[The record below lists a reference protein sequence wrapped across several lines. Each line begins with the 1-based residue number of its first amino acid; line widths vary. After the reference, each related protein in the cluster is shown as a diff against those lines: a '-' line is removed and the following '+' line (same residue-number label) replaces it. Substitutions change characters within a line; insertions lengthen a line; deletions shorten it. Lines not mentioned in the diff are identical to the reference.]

1 MRAIIWGARGSLPV
15 ALTHRQIR
23 AKLVTA
29 LEGAIG
35 RNLDTSDKIA
45 DYVDNTLSFDVRG
58 TYGGHSSCVEVQ
70 PWDQSSTT
78 EHVILDMGS
87 GLRPLGGAKLARH
100 GPAKPQT
107 YHVFMSHLHWD
118 HIMGF
123 PFFVPA
129 YIPGN
134 RIIIYGCHEQLET
147 AFRRQQEPISF
158 PVTFDQLGATIEFRR
173 LTPGEPIEINGLK
186 VTAKLQLHAGDS
198 YGYRLEHGGQTIIY
212 STDSEHKLDNE
223 AERQAFVEFFRDA
236 DLVIFDAMYS
246 LADAISVKADWG
258 HSSNVVGVELCQL
271 ARARRLALFHHEPIY
286 DDAQIS
292 RVLAETRRYAEIT
305 GEAPLEVVAAYDGM
319 EFDLDQPA

>member
-1 MRAIIWGARGSLPV
+1 MKARIWGARGSLPV
-15 ALTHRQIR
+15 ALNHKQIR

-35 RNLDTSDKIA
+35 RDLDNPDKIA
-45 DYVDNTLSFDVRG
+45 AYIDHDLPFEVSG
-58 TYGGHSSCVEVQ
+58 TYGGNSSCVEVEV
-70 PWDQSSTT
+70 WDPATT
-78 EHVILDMGS
+78 QEHVILDMGS
-87 GLRPLGGAKLARH
+87 GVRALGGSKLARY
-100 GPAKPQT
+100 GPGKPQT

-123 PFFVPA
+123 PFFTPA

-134 RIIIYGCHEQLET
+134 RIIIYGCHAQLEE

-158 PVTFDQLGATIEFRR
+158 PVGFHQLGATIEFRQMQ
-173 LTPGEPIEINGLK
+173 PGVPLEINGLR

-198 YGYRLEHGGQTIIY
+198 YGYRLEHGGKAMVYT
-212 STDSEHKLDNE
+212 TDSEHKLDNA
-223 AERQAFVEFFRDA
+223 AERVAFVEFFRDA

-246 LADAISVKADWG
+246 LADSISVKADWG

-271 ARARRLALFHHEPIY
+271 AGVHQLCLFHHEPIY

-305 GEAPLEVVAAYDGM
+305 GEAPLSIISAYDGM
-319 EFDLDQPA
+319 EIPL

>member
-1 MRAIIWGARGSLPV
+1 MKARIWGARGSLPV
-15 ALTHRQIR
+15 ALNHKQIR

-35 RNLDTSDKIA
+35 RGLDTPEKVASYID
-45 DYVDNTLSFDVRG
+45 DDLGFEVSG
-58 TYGGHSSCVEVQ
+58 TYGGNSSCVEVEV
-70 PWDQSSTT
+70 WDPATT
-78 EHVILDMGS
+78 REHIILDLGS
-87 GLRPLGGAKLARH
+87 GVRALAGAKLARY
-100 GPAKPQT
+100 GPGNPQT

-123 PFFVPA
+123 PFFTPA

-134 RIIIYGCHEQLET
+134 RIIIYGCHKELET

-158 PVTFDQLGATIEFRR
+158 PVGFDQLGATIEFVQME
-173 LTPGEPIEINGLK
+173 PGVPLQLHDVT

-198 YGYRLEHGGQTIIY
+198 YGYRLEHGGKILIY
-212 STDSEHKLDNE
+212 STDSEHKLDNA
-223 AERQAFVEFFRDA
+223 AERVAFVDFFRNA

-246 LADAISVKADWG
+246 LADSISVKADWG

-271 ARARRLALFHHEPIY
+271 AGALKLCLFHHEPIY

-305 GEAPLEVVAAYDGM
+305 GEAPLEIVSAYDGM
-319 EFDLDQPA
+319 ELSL

>member
-1 MRAIIWGARGSLPV
+1 MKARIWGARGSLPV
-15 ALTHRQIR
+15 ALTHKQIR

-35 RNLDTSDKIA
+35 RGLDDSAKIA
-45 DYVDNTLSFDVRG
+45 DYIDNHLGFEVRG
-58 TYGGHSSCVEVQ
+58 TFGGHSSCVEVEA
-70 PWDQSSTT
+70 WDPDTT
-78 EHVILDMGS
+78 QEHVILDMGS
-87 GLRPLGGAKLARH
+87 GVRPLGGSKLAKY
-100 GPAKPQT
+100 GPGKPQT

-123 PFFVPA
+123 PFFTPA

-134 RIIIYGCHEQLET
+134 RIVIHGCHAELER
-147 AFRRQQEPISF
+147 AFRRQQEAISF
-158 PVTFDQLGATIEFRR
+158 PVTFDQLGAKIEFRQME
-173 LTPGEPIEINGLK
+173 PGVPVEINGLR

-198 YGYRLEHGGQTIIY
+198 YGYRLEHGGQTLIY
-212 STDSEHKLDNE
+212 STDSEHKLEDE
-223 AERQAFVEFFRDA
+223 AERQAFVDFFRDA

-271 ARARRLALFHHEPIY
+271 ARARRLCLFHHEPIY
-286 DDAQIS
+286 DDAQIA

-305 GEAPLEVVAAYDGM
+305 GEAPLEVLAAYDGM
-319 EFDLDQPA
+319 EIDL